1 MENQTN
7 QIIEEQQHPL
17 VAFWN
22 KHKKGIIITF
32 STIGISILAI
42 FGYKM
47 YLKNTAFDR
56 WLKNASLKELKDARD
71 LTHKEFLSHTTN
83 DEYREDLWRLLSVF
97 DKKISDLEW
106 NGKVPCGPVYHRE
119 HGYNLYKPD

>member
-1 MENQTN
+1 MKEYVRLDLQFC
-7 QIIEEQQHPL
+7 
-17 VAFWN
+17 FW
-22 KHKKGIIITF
+22 HVMDHVL
-32 STIGISILAI
+32 IG
-42 FGYKM
+42 KM
-47 YLKNTAFDR
+47 I
-56 WLKNASLKELKDARD
+56 LKELKDARD

-106 NGKVPCGPVYHRE
+106 NGKVPCGPAYHRE